1 MKNKGLLIGILGLM
15 GLLGS
20 GATAQNGFNLP
31 YTQFGLGLGESPYNM
46 PAAARMGGTV
56 LTRAGGNSI
65 NPFNPASYG
74 DIATESFVFDMGL
87 NIQLSTLRSG
97 DKSVRDADGNIGYL
111 AIGLPITKWWKVA
124 AGLMP
129 YSTVDY
135 ESVDSTNVVKTT
147 YAGTGGVNELFA
159 GSAFCIPVG
168 TGRSLE
174 VGFNAGYLTGSIQRG
189 ITYNFA
195 GGDTTYYIDSRKQK
209 DTRISNVVFDFGLR
223 YRQPIG
229 ERYTLCLGLSHKP
242 YQDMSVKETALIYT
256 FRSISGSE
264 RLFDTIFPARGDD
277 AEIESRIE
285 QPHTY
290 GVGLSLERNGV
301 WQVAADATFSAW
313 QGLRYTEDESH
324 RVFGDNTLGDG
335 AFSRYA
341 VGFEKMG
348 VMDASTYWG
357 RISWSIGAHAEQGVL
372 YLNTGDGSRRIDQWG
387 VGAGMSLPMRKGRS
401 LLSLSVGYN
410 CLGDADLLQRNT
422 VTFGI
427 AVSSCEKWFAKRKYN

>member
-1 MKNKGLLIGILGLM
+1 MKNKGLLIGLLGLV
-15 GLLGS
+15 GLLGPA
-20 GATAQNGFNLP
+20 ATAQNGFNLP
-31 YTQFGLGLGESPYNM
+31 YTQFGLGLGEMPYNM
-46 PAAARMGGTV
+46 AAATRMGGAV
-56 LTRAGGNSI
+56 LTRGGNNSI

-97 DKSVRDADGNIGYL
+97 DKKVSDADGNIGYL

-129 YSTVDY
+129 FSMVDY
-135 ESVDSTNVVKTT
+135 ETVDSTSVVKST

-159 GSAFCIPVG
+159 GSALCIPVVEG
-168 TGRSLE
+168 STLQ
-174 VGFNAGYLTGSIQRG
+174 VGFNVGYLTGSIQRG
-189 ITYNFA
+189 ITYNFL

-209 DTRISNVVFDFGLR
+209 DTRVSNVVFDFGLQ
-223 YRQPIG
+223 YRQPIA
-229 ERYTLCLGLSHKP
+229 ENYTLSLGLSYKP
-242 YQDMSVKETALIYT
+242 YQDMHVTETALIYT
-256 FRSISGSE
+256 FRSISSSE
-264 RLFDTIFPARGDD
+264 RLFDTIFPARGED

-290 GVGLSLERNGV
+290 GVGVSLERNGK
-301 WQVAADATFSAW
+301 WQVAADATFAAW
-313 QGLRYTEDESH
+313 QGLRYTEDASH
-324 RVFGDNTLGDG
+324 RVFGDNTLRDG

-341 VGFEKMG
+341 FGFEKMG

-357 RISWSIGAHAEQGVL
+357 RIGWSVGIHAEQGML
-372 YLNTGDGSRRIDQWG
+372 YLNLDGVDHRVDQWG
-387 VGAGMSLPMRKGRS
+387 AGAGVSLPMRKGRS

-410 CLGDADLLQRNT
+410 CLGDPNLLQRNT

-427 AVSSCEKWFAKRKYN
+427 AVSSCERWFVKRKYN